1 MPPQETAEQI
11 ASLLEQMILDDPYLR
26 AMHEGKMKWGD
37 LMLLYEKE
45 NPKPKKQEP
54 EPERAATPPRARY
67 AEPEA
72 PWAPVKAKPVP
83 EPVWAPV
90 EDCGIC
96 TLRLGNLPRDITAQE
111 LKTIFSAYGTV
122 RDVHIPKNMDRSS
135 PYFGTIRGFAMVEM
149 DKSWEATNALSG
161 FYGSLTIRTKKITI
175 EFAKS
180 DRKRPDQMAA
190 AMSSASGGAGSAPAA
205 RPALPPLPPRIQRQ
219 TAEGSRVDGDA
230 YYRNSG
236 F

>member
-11 ASLLEQMILDDPYLR
+11 SALLEQMILDDPYLR

-54 EPERAATPPRARY
+54 EPERAATPPRERA

-72 PWAPVKAKPVP
+72 PWAPVKAKPVAD
-83 EPVWAPV
+83 PVWAPV

-190 AMSSASGGAGSAPAA
+190 AMGSASSAAGGAGV
-205 RPALPPLPPRIQRQ
+205 PPPPPRIQRQ
-219 TAEGSRVDGDA
+219 TAQGTPVRREVDGDA